1 MVLFLIGAGF
11 NIDAG
16 SYRTLYGRDFKY
28 PLMGDVAR
36 VCFDIEPSMIPHGKS
51 IEDLFA
57 DAENRGDN
65 LPMKCLSDV
74 LMDAD
79 HYLAGGL
86 AGASTPNCY
95 SDFLSR
101 FAGSNFLT
109 FNYDSLLEILLFQRK
124 EWFPDD
130 GYGVNVQTEVTF
142 GNSLSVD
149 RRSASKVFHLHGS
162 LLLNFTEFDLEDD
175 PSDGM
180 ALLNVSAPTRFMF
193 DPDCLTNDF
202 SPYARFHPGLYYMK
216 THRRVIAPVPNKGS
230 LLVQKFSQAIYEKA
244 CSLIGDSDK
253 LVSIGYSFNDHDRA
267 SFDPLLH
274 VLSETLNR
282 RLIIISPDACES
294 AKRITKLHPHLE
306 VRAIN
311 KTFKEWLSAGCD
323 C

>member
-16 SYRTLYGRDFKY
+16 SYRTPYGRDCKY

-36 VCFDIEPSMIPHGKS
+36 VCFDIEPSMIPQGKS

-65 LPMKCLSDV
+65 LPMKRLSDV

-86 AGASTPNCY
+86 AGASALNCY
-95 SDFLSR
+95 SDFLGR

-142 GNSLSVD
+142 GNSLPVD
-149 RRSASKVFHLHGS
+149 RKSVSKVLHLHGS
-162 LLLNFTEFDLEDD
+162 LLLNFSEFDIEDD
-175 PSDGM
+175 PSDGT
-180 ALLNVSAPTRFMF
+180 ALLDIYAPTRFMF

-202 SPYARFHPGLYYMK
+202 SPYARFHPGLSYMK
-216 THRRVIAPVPNKGS
+216 TDRRVIAPVPNKGS

-244 CSLIGDSDK
+244 RNLINNSEK
-253 LVSIGYSFNDHDRA
+253 LVSIGYSFSDHDRA
-267 SFDPLLH
+267 SYDPLLH
-274 VLSETLNR
+274 ALGGTLNR
-282 RLIIISPDACES
+282 RLILISPDASEA
-294 AKRITKLHPHLE
+294 AKRIAKSYPRLE
-306 VRAIN
+306 VLAIN
-311 KTFKEWLSAGCD
+311 RTFKEWSATGFD
-323 C
+323 Y

>member
-16 SYRTLYGRDFKY
+16 SHRTPNGRDYRY

-36 VCFDIEPSMIPHGKS
+36 VCFDIEPSMIPKGKS

-57 DAENRGDN
+57 DAESHGNN
-65 LPMKCLSDV
+65 LPMQRLSDV

-79 HYLAGGL
+79 HYLAHGL
-86 AGASTPNCY
+86 ASASKLNCY
-95 SDFLSR
+95 SDFLDR
-101 FAGSNFLT
+101 YAGSHFLT

-130 GYGVNVQTEVTF
+130 GYGVTVQTELTF
-142 GNSLSVD
+142 GNSLPVD
-149 RRSASKVFHLHGS
+149 RKSASKVLHLHGS
-162 LLLNFTEFDLEDD
+162 LLLNFSEFNIEDD

-180 ALLNVSAPTRFMF
+180 ALLNISAPTRFMF
-193 DPDCLTNDF
+193 DPYCLANEFAPFERVRT
-202 SPYARFHPGLYYMK
+202 GLFYQP
-216 THRRVIAPVPNKGS
+216 TSCRVIAPVPNKGS

-244 CSLIGDSDK
+244 GNLINNSEK
-253 LVSIGYSFNDHDRA
+253 LVSIGYSFSDHDRA
-267 SFDPLLH
+267 SYDPLLH
-274 VLSETLNR
+274 ALGETPNR
-282 RLIIISPDACES
+282 RLILISPDASQS
-294 AKRITKLHPHLE
+294 AKRITTLHPRLE

-311 KTFKEWLSAGCD
+311 KTFKEWSAAEYD